1 MLILSPVSVLE
12 LSLLE
17 DICIVVGSCPA
28 MIVESSSGD
37 GGVHQVLDF
46 VFSVSD
52 PDRWQGLFGVT
63 VTVFMGII

>member
-17 DICIVVGSCPA
+17 DIFIVVGSCPA

-37 GGVHQVLDF
+37 DGVHQVLFF

-52 PDRWQGLFGVT
+52 PGRWQGLFGVT

>member
-1 MLILSPVSVLE
+1 MLE

-37 GGVHQVLDF
+37 GGVHQVLF
-46 VFSVSD
+46 LYSVFLIQIAARVF
-52 PDRWQGLFGVT
+52 LGVT